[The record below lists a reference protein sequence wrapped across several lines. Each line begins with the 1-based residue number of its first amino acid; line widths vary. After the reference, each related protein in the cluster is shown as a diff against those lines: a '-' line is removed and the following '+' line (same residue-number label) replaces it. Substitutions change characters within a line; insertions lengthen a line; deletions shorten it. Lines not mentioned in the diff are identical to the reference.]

1 MTLAILF
8 ALFAVL
14 VAIEMPVAFAMGLSS
29 IVTIAITQPI
39 PLSIVVQRMG
49 TGLDSF
55 VLIAI
60 PLFVLAGHLM
70 NRAGIA
76 ERIFAFADALVGH
89 LRGGLA
95 HVNVVASMIFAGMSG
110 VAQADAAGLG
120 VVEVNA
126 MRREGYDPA
135 FAAAVSASSAIIGP
149 IIPPS
154 VIMVVYAVLVQVSV
168 ADLFLAGILPGLLMG
183 GTMMAMI
190 WWLVRTGRVVAPAP
204 RPMSASRLGRT
215 FVRAL
220 PALAAPVLLTVGL
233 LAGVATP
240 TELGALTVVYAAA
253 LGFAQRELT
262 FREVLG
268 ACRETLVTCGVL
280 VFIIAC
286 AVPFGWIV
294 ATSQAPMKLA
304 AFMMSISD
312 NKVAILALVN
322 VGLLVVGCFMETTA
336 ILLIATPTLFPLIV
350 ALGVDP
356 VHFGIILVVNLLI
369 GTLTPPFGVIL
380 FIMMDIAKVSLARMS
395 RAVLPFYVPL
405 AATLVVVTYWAD
417 FVLAVPRFFGKPG

>member
-8 ALFAVL
+8 ALFAIL

-126 MRREGYDPA
+126 MRNEGYDPA

-183 GTMMAMI
+183 GAMMAMI

-336 ILLIATPTLFPLIV
+336 ILLIATPTLYPLIV

>member
-8 ALFAVL
+8 ALFVVL

-39 PLSIVVQRMG
+39 PLSIVVQRIG

-183 GTMMAMI
+183 GAMMTMI

-220 PALAAPVLLTVGL
+220 PALAAPILLTVGL

-312 NKVAILALVN
+312 NRVAILALVN

-350 ALGVDP
+350 ALGIDP
-356 VHFGIILVVNLLI
+356 VHFGIVLVVNLLI

-405 AATLVVVTYWAD
+405 AATLLVVTYWAD

>member
-8 ALFAVL
+8 ALFAIL
-14 VAIEMPVAFAMGLSS
+14 VAAEMPVAFAMGLSS

-183 GTMMAMI
+183 GAMMAMI

-262 FREVLG
+262 FGEVLG

-336 ILLIATPTLFPLIV
+336 ILLIATPTLYPLVV
-350 ALGVDP
+350 ALGIDP

-395 RAVLPFYVPL
+395 RAVLPFYLPL
-405 AATLVVVTYWAD
+405 AATLLVVTYWAD

>member
-8 ALFAVL
+8 ALFAIL

-183 GTMMAMI
+183 GAMMAMI

-336 ILLIATPTLFPLIV
+336 ILLIATPTLYPLVV
-350 ALGVDP
+350 ALGIDP

>member
-1 MTLAILF
+1 MLFGLLGVLIL
-8 ALFAVL
+8 LQ
-14 VAIEMPVAFAMGLSS
+14 MPVAIAMALSS
-29 IVTIAITQPI
+29 IVTITLTQQI

-60 PLFVLAGHLM
+60 PLFVLAGHLL

-76 ERIFAFADALVGH
+76 ARIFAFAAALSGH
-89 LRGGLA
+89 IRGGLA

-126 MRREGYDPA
+126 MRKEGFDPA
-135 FAAAVSASSAIIGP
+135 VAAAISAASSIIGP

-154 VIMVVYAVLVQVSV
+154 VIMVVYGVMVQVSV
-168 ADLFLAGILPGLLMG
+168 AEMFLAGFLPGILMG
-183 GTMMAMI
+183 GTLMVTI
-190 WWLVRTGRVVAPAP
+190 YWLVRTGRIVAPP
-204 RPMSASRLGRT
+204 IVPMSYPRLGRT
-215 FVRAL
+215 FVRAI
-220 PALAAPVLLTVGL
+220 PALAAPILLTVGL

-240 TELGALTVVYAAA
+240 TELGALTVVYAAG
-253 LGFAQRELT
+253 LGFLQREL
-262 FREVLG
+262 RLRDVADAL
-268 ACRETLVTCGVL
+268 RETLITCGVL

-304 AFMMSISD
+304 QFMMSISD
-312 NKVAILALVN
+312 NKYVILAILNIAL
-322 VGLLVVGCFMETTA
+322 LIIGCLMETTA
-336 ILLIATPTLFPLIV
+336 VLLIATPTLFPLIV
-350 ALGVDP
+350 ALGIDP
-356 VHFGIILVVNLLI
+356 VHFGIILIVNLLI

-380 FIMMDIAKVSLARMS
+380 FIMMDIAKISLAQMS
-395 RAVLPFYVPL
+395 RAVLPFYIPL
-405 AATLVVVTYWAD
+405 FVTLLIVTYWAD
-417 FVLAVPRFFGKPG
+417 FVLAVPRLFGKVN

>member
-1 MTLAILF
+1 MTLLILF
-8 ALFAVL
+8 GLLGVL
-14 VAIEMPVAFAMGLSS
+14 IVLEVPVAFAMGLSAIAT
-29 IVTIAITQPI
+29 IVFTQPI
-39 PLSIVVQRMG
+39 PLTIVVQRMG

-60 PLFVLAGHLM
+60 PLFVLAGHLL

-76 ERIFAFADALVGH
+76 DRIFDFAAALAGH
-89 LRGGLA
+89 IRGGLA

-126 MRREGYDPA
+126 MRKEGFSPA
-135 FAAAVSASSAIIGP
+135 FAAAVSAASAIIGP

-154 VIMVVYAVLVQVSV
+154 VIMVVYAVMVQVSV
-168 ADLFLAGILPGLLMG
+168 ADMFLAGFLPGILMG
-183 GTMMAMI
+183 AALMVTIYWM
-190 WWLVRTGRVVAPAP
+190 VRTGRVIAPP
-204 RPMSASRLGRT
+204 VQPMSIPRLGRT

-253 LGFAQRELT
+253 LGFAQRELKL
-262 FREVLG
+262 RDVYG
-268 ACRETLVTCGVL
+268 AMRETLVTCGVL

-286 AVPFGWIV
+286 AVPFGWLV

-312 NKVAILALVN
+312 NKFVILAVIN
-322 VGLLVVGCFMETTA
+322 VALLLIGCVMETTA
-336 ILLIATPTLFPLIV
+336 ILLIATPTLVPLIV
-350 ALGVDP
+350 ALGIDP
-356 VHFGIILVVNLLI
+356 VHFGIILIVNLLI

-380 FIMMDIAKVSLARMS
+380 FIMMDIAKISLAQIS
-395 RAVLPFYVPL
+395 RAVLPFYIPL
-405 AATLVVVTYWAD
+405 FLTLMVVTYWAD
-417 FVLAVPRFFGKPG
+417 FVLAVPRFFGKPP

>member
-8 ALFAVL
+8 ALFAIL

-183 GTMMAMI
+183 GAMMAMI
-190 WWLVRTGRVVAPAP
+190 GWLVRTGRVVAPEP

-336 ILLIATPTLFPLIV
+336 ILLIATPTLYPLVV
-350 ALGVDP
+350 ALGIDP

-395 RAVLPFYVPL
+395 RAVLPFYLPL